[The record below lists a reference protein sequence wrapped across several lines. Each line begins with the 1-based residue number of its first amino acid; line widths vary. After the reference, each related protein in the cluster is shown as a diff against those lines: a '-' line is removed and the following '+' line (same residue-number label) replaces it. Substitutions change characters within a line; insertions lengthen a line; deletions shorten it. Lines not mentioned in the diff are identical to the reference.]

1 MLKTT
6 RARASI
12 KTTRA
17 RASNWSRTPF
27 QNAVFKLS
35 LAEPPEA
42 LPDGIPVSECLGQ
55 SAPGDIVDTEVV
67 QRFEEPAVV
76 PALVAPPG
84 AHRPEHLNHS
94 LPVRVRHPRQ
104 HGRPPQNRPARKQK
118 SRTQGT
124 CSECARLKPSTP
136 PRARRTKPWVVDS
149 TVR

>member
-1 MLKTT
+1 M
-6 RARASI
+6 AAS
-12 KTTRA
+12 
-17 RASNWSRTPF
+17 ASKKALILSLSKDEH
-27 QNAVFKLS
+27 AS

-55 SAPGDIVDTEVV
+55 SAPGDMVDTEVV

-104 HGRPPQNRPARKQK
+104 HGRPPQNRPAKCHRSTNVEIHSLHTQPNPSTRP
-118 SRTQGT
+118 SRTN
-124 CSECARLKPSTP
+124 KIFY
-136 PRARRTKPWVVDS
+136 
-149 TVR
+149 

>member
-1 MLKTT
+1 MAASASKKALILSLSKDEH
-6 RARASI
+6 AR
-12 KTTRA
+12 
-17 RASNWSRTPF
+17 
-27 QNAVFKLS
+27 

-76 PALVAPPG
+76 PALAAAAR

-94 LPVRVRHPRQ
+94 VPVRVRHPRQ
-104 HGRPPQNRPARKQK
+104 HGRPPHNRPARKQK

-124 CSECARLKPSTP
+124 CSECARLNPSTP
-136 PRARRTKPWVVDS
+136 PS
-149 TVR
+149 S